1 MGFGDPSTGVNNIQ
15 SSFTNEDGVHVYSDT
30 GTYNVMLVAIDNSS
44 GQCKDTAYGNIT
56 IVPSPIAEYTVNP
69 DCDGQAIYY
78 TNTSPN
84 LSLIDS
90 VRWTFKS
97 SRYFC

>member
-1 MGFGDPSTGVNNIQ
+1 
-15 SSFTNEDGVHVYSDT
+15 
-30 GTYNVMLVAIDNSS
+30 MLVAIDNSS

-90 VRWTFKS
+90 VRWTLNQAGTFVNS
-97 SRYFC
+97 SNSGSQNIAVIFASLVKNLHN